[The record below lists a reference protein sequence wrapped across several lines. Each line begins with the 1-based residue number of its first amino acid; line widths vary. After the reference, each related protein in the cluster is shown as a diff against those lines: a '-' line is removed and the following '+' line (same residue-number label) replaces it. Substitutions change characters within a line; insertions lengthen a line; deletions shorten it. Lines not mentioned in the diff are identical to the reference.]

1 MEKFWICLD
10 CGSPNPYPDSQEC
23 SVCGK
28 VISQQEISAAEA
40 NYRTAVKNEEKEKEE
55 QRKEELRRQKEEAA
69 LRRKAEIEAEQERL
83 RREKIK
89 IEQIKA
95 EKRKKMLISI
105 KKTSDSINAFCQR
118 LYKILRG
125 FKKILNIAVVA
136 GVFIVLVSVVLNET
150 AESVFYTIESTLEAK
165 AEIIIQKH
173 FELFMPFENISDRIE
188 VFIYHFENSENI
200 KSLFEMLG
208 W

>member
-23 SVCGK
+23 GVCGK

-40 NYRTAVKNEEKEKEE
+40 NYRTALKNEEKEKEE

-69 LRRKAEIEAEQERL
+69 LRRKAEIEADLERF
-83 RREKIK
+83 RREQIK
-89 IEQIKA
+89 KEQLKA
-95 EKRKKMLISI
+95 EKRKKMLLSV
-105 KKTSDSINAFCQR
+105 KKTSTSINAFCQR

-125 FKKILNIAVVA
+125 FKKFLNVAVVA
-136 GVFIVLVSVVLNET
+136 CVFVVLVSVVVNGT
-150 AESVFYTIESTLEAK
+150 AESIFYTIENTLETK
-165 AEIIIQKH
+165 AEIIVQKH
-173 FELFMPFENISDRIE
+173 FEPFMPFENISDRIE
-188 VFIYHFENSENI
+188 VFINHFENSENI